1 MKTKLL
7 TVAMLATVL
16 SPAAHA
22 QVGAEAAD
30 KDVKAASV
38 SPTAAAFLTQFATDG
53 ATSVSWAQFEAFRRQ
68 RYADTDRNHDGSV
81 DAQEYVDE
89 YLQRFDARLA
99 TARAGH
105 LKQTDTRFKA
115 LDRNGDGAI
124 SRAEYDAA
132 GERTWAGYEKS
143 QNATSESAAATARD
157 PLKMP
162 TSHTANGMLELY
174 DRNKDGAV
182 DRAEFDAVRAA
193 SFAATDT
200 DGSGSLSLVEY
211 TAEFDG
217 RLEQQR
223 VRVRADAQRQAG
235 VRFAALDTDKDG
247 RMTFAEYQASGKR
260 MFTRADSNGDGVVD
274 ARDPEPAAGAHS
286 ANGNR

>member
-1 MKTKLL
+1 MKTALL
-7 TVAMLATVL
+7 TAALLGAVLA
-16 SPAAHA
+16 PAAHA
-22 QVGAEAAD
+22 QAGDTVGD
-30 KDVKAASV
+30 KAATV
-38 SPTAAAFLTQFATDG
+38 SPTASAFLSQFATDG
-53 ATSVSWAQFEAFRRQ
+53 ATSVSWAQFDAFRKQ
-68 RYADTDRNHDGSV
+68 RYADTDRNQDGSV
-81 DAQEYVDE
+81 DGAEYVAE

-99 TARAGH
+99 SARDGH
-105 LKQTDTRFKA
+105 LKQADTRFKA
-115 LDRNGDGAI
+115 LDRDGNGAI

-143 QNATSESAAATARD
+143 QDATSETAAASRRD

-174 DRNKDGAV
+174 DGNKDGVV
-182 DRAEFDAVRAA
+182 DRAEFDAARAA

-200 DGSGSLSLVEY
+200 DGSGTLSLAEY
-211 TAEFDG
+211 TAEFSG

-235 VRFAALDTDKDG
+235 VRFGALDTDKDG

-260 MFTRADSNGDGVVD
+260 IFTRADSNGDGVVD
-274 ARDPEPAAGAHS
+274 ARDPEPTAGAHS

>member
-1 MKTKLL
+1 MKTTLL
-7 TVAMLATVL
+7 TAALLAAVL
-16 SPAAHA
+16 APAAHA
-22 QVGAEAAD
+22 QAGD
-30 KDVKAASV
+30 KAATA
-38 SPTAAAFLTQFATDG
+38 SPTAAAFLAQFADDD
-53 ATSVSWAQFEAFRRQ
+53 ADSVSWAQFEAFRKQ
-68 RYADTDRNHDGSV
+68 RYADTDRNHDGTV
-81 DAQEYVDE
+81 DEQEYVDE
-89 YLQRFDARLA
+89 YLQRFDVRLA

-115 LDRNGDGAI
+115 LDRDKDGAI

-143 QNATSESAAATARD
+143 QDATRESAAATSRD

-174 DRNKDGAV
+174 DTNKDGVV

-193 SFAATDT
+193 TFAATDA
-200 DGSGSLSLVEY
+200 DGNGALSLAEY
-211 TAEFDG
+211 TAEFEG
-217 RLEQQR
+217 RLDQQR
-223 VRVRADAQRQAG
+223 TRVRADAERQAR
-235 VRFAALDTDKDG
+235 VRFAALDTDKDK

-286 ANGNR
+286 ANGNRAR

>member
-1 MKTKLL
+1 MNTTLL
-7 TVAMLATVL
+7 TAAVLAAVL
-16 SPAAHA
+16 APTAHA
-22 QVGAEAAD
+22 QAD
-30 KDVKAASV
+30 ATATV
-38 SPTAAAFLTQFATDG
+38 SPTASAFLVQFASDG
-53 ATSVSWAQFEAFRRQ
+53 SDSVSWAQFETFRQ
-68 RYADTDRNHDGSV
+68 ARYADTDRNRDGSV
-81 DAQEYVDE
+81 DEQEYVEE
-89 YLQRFDARLA
+89 YLQRFDTRLA

-115 LDRNGDGAI
+115 LDRDQDGAI

-132 GERTWAGYEKS
+132 GERTWAGYQAS
-143 QNATSESAAATARD
+143 QEASRESAAATARD

-174 DRNKDGAV
+174 DGNKDGVV
-182 DRAEFDAVRAA
+182 DRAELDQARAA
-193 SFAATDT
+193 TFAATDT
-200 DGSGSLSLVEY
+200 DGNGTLSLAEY
-211 TAEFDG
+211 TREFEA
-217 RLEQQR
+217 RLDKQR
-223 VRVRADAQRQAG
+223 IRVRADAGRQAR

-247 RMTFAEYQASGKR
+247 RMTFVEYQASGKR

>member
-1 MKTKLL
+1 MKLHTLTTALL
-7 TVAMLATVL
+7 ALVL
-16 SPAAHA
+16 VPAAHA
-22 QVGAEAAD
+22 QPVATVAAP
-30 KDVKAASV
+30 
-38 SPTAAAFLTQFATDG
+38 SPTAAAFLSQFADEGTD
-53 ATSVSWAQFEAFRRQ
+53 SVSWAQFEAFRQQ
-68 RYADTDRNHDGSV
+68 RYAATDSNHDGHV
-81 DAQEYVDE
+81 DAQEYANE
-89 YLQRFDARLA
+89 YLQRFDTRLA
-99 TARAGH
+99 NARAGH

-115 LDRNGDGAI
+115 LDRDNNGVI

-143 QNATSESAAATARD
+143 QDATRESAAATSRD

-174 DRNKDGAV
+174 DRNRDGVV

-200 DGSGSLSLVEY
+200 DGNGTLSLAEY
-211 TAEFDG
+211 TAEFDA
-217 RLEQQR
+217 RLERQR
-223 VRVRADAQRQAG
+223 VRVRADAARQAK
-235 VRFAALDTDKDG
+235 VRFDSLDKDKDG

-260 MFTRADSNGDGVVD
+260 MFERADSNGDGVVD
-274 ARDPEPAAGAHS
+274 ARDPEPVAGAHS